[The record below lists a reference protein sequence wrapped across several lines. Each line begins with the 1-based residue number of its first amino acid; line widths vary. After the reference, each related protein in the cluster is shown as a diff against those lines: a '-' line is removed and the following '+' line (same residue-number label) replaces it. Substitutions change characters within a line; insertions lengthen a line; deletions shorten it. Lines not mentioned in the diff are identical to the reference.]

1 MPELAGTVTASRS
14 AFLELRDEQRL
25 VNDGYEFLD
34 EKRILLA
41 AELLRQRDAWRV
53 ANAAFMASWR
63 EAAQALPAAAADQGL
78 DGLLVHPR
86 YSLDAARLEVAER
99 PYVGQVML
107 EAGMHLGDTALAREP
122 VRPSPQVRR
131 CADAFRALLEAAAPL
146 AAITVNL
153 ERLMREY
160 RRTERRVRALE
171 NVVLPEIRRDLA
183 AMEEHLD
190 LNDQEEVIRVRS
202 LRGGSSE
209 RSRP

>member
-1 MPELAGTVTASRS
+1 MPELARTRTASRS
-14 AFLELRDEQRL
+14 AFLDLRDEQRL

-41 AELLRQRDAWRV
+41 AELLRQRDAWRE
-53 ANAAFMASWR
+53 ANAVFEQRWR
-63 EAAQALPAAAADQGL
+63 EATKALPEAVADQGL
-78 DGLLVHPR
+78 QGLLVHPR
-86 YSLDAARLEVAER
+86 YTLDAARLDVSER

-107 EAGMHLGDTALAREP
+107 EASMATGDTGLAREP
-122 VRPSPQVRR
+122 VRPSPEVRR

-146 AAITVNL
+146 AAITANL

-171 NVVLPEIRRDLA
+171 NVVLPEIREDLA

-190 LNDQEEVIRVRS
+190 LNEQEEVIRVRS
-202 LRGGSSE
+202 LRE
-209 RSRP
+209 ND

>member
-1 MPELAGTVTASRS
+1 MPELVRTRTASRS

-41 AELLRQRDAWRV
+41 AELLRQRDAWRE
-53 ANAAFMASWR
+53 ANAAFMERWR
-63 EAAQALPAAAADQGL
+63 EAAKALPEAAADQGL
-78 DGLLVHPR
+78 EGLLVHPR
-86 YSLDAARLEVAER
+86 YTLDAAHLDVSER

-107 EAGMHLGDTALAREP
+107 EASMAIGDTGLEREP
-122 VRPSPQVRR
+122 VRPSPEVRR
-131 CADAFRALLEAAAPL
+131 CADVFRALLEAAAPL
-146 AAITVNL
+146 AAITANL

-171 NVVLPEIRRDLA
+171 NVVLPEIRQDLA

-190 LNDQEEVIRVRS
+190 LNEQEEVIRVRS
-202 LRGGSSE
+202 LRQGAG
-209 RSRP
+209 

>member
-1 MPELAGTVTASRS
+1 MPELARTRTASRS

-41 AELLRQRDAWRV
+41 AELLRQRDAWRE
-53 ANAAFMASWR
+53 ANAVFEQRWR
-63 EAAQALPAAAADQGL
+63 EATKALPEAVADQGL
-78 DGLLVHPR
+78 EGLLVHPR
-86 YSLDAARLEVAER
+86 YTLDAARLEVSER

-107 EAGMHLGDTALAREP
+107 EASMATGDTGLAREP
-122 VRPSPQVRR
+122 VRPSPEVRR

-146 AAITVNL
+146 AAITANL

-171 NVVLPEIRRDLA
+171 NVVLPEIRQDLA

-190 LNDQEEVIRVRS
+190 LNEQEEVIRVRS
-202 LRGGSSE
+202 LRE
-209 RSRP
+209 ND

>member
-1 MPELAGTVTASRS
+1 MPELTRTQTASRS
-14 AFLELRDEQRL
+14 AFLDLQDEERL

-41 AELLRQRDAWRV
+41 AELLRQREA
-53 ANAAFMASWR
+53 WR
-63 EAAQALPAAAADQGL
+63 EARDVFMKRWQAAALALPAAAGDQGL
-78 DGLLVHPR
+78 DGLLVHPQ
-86 YSLDAARLEVAER
+86 YSLDAARLEIEER

-107 EAGMHLGDTALAREP
+107 EAGLELGATGPEREP
-122 VRPSPQVRR
+122 VRPSPEVRR
-131 CADAFRALLEAAAPL
+131 CADAFRAVLEAAAPL
-146 AAITVNL
+146 AAITANL

-171 NVVLPEIRRDLA
+171 NVVLPEIREDLA

-202 LRGGSSE
+202 LRGE
-209 RSRP
+209 D

>member
-1 MPELAGTVTASRS
+1 MPELARTSTASRS
-14 AFLELRDEQRL
+14 AFLDLQDEQRL

-41 AELLRQRDAWRV
+41 AELLRQRSAWRT
-53 ANAAFMASWR
+53 ASARFMERWR
-63 EAAQALPAAAADQGL
+63 EAERTLPAAVADQGL
-78 DGLLVHPR
+78 EGLLVHPH
-86 YSLDAARLEVAER
+86 YTLEAARLDVVER

-107 EAGMHLGDTALAREP
+107 EARLATGDTGLMREP
-122 VRPSPQVRR
+122 VRPSPEVRR

-146 AAITVNL
+146 AAITANL

-171 NVVLPEIRRDLA
+171 NVVLPEIRQDLA

-190 LNDQEEVIRVRS
+190 LNEQEEVIRVRS
-202 LRGGSSE
+202 LRGATD
-209 RSRP
+209 